1 MTNHEKILK
10 LLKTE
15 IQEVIDDQ
23 PDLDLVDA
31 VEGVLDGLRQDI
43 LDMLDA
49 PDDEDEDGD
58 IDEEGLID

>member
-31 VEGVLDGLRQDI
+31 VEGVLEGIRQDI
-43 LDMLDA
+43 LDTLDA
-49 PDDEDEDGD
+49 PDD
-58 IDEEGLID
+58 DEEGNDEEGFID

>member
-31 VEGVLDGLRQDI
+31 VEGVLEGIRQDI
-43 LDMLDA
+43 LDTLDA
-49 PDDEDEDGD
+49 PDDDKEGD
-58 IDEEGLID
+58 DEEDLID

>member
-31 VEGVLDGLRQDI
+31 VEGVLEGIRQDI
-43 LDMLDA
+43 LDTLDA
-49 PDDEDEDGD
+49 PDDEEGN
-58 IDEEGLID
+58 DEEDLID

>member
-10 LLKTE
+10 LLKAE

-31 VEGVLDGLRQDI
+31 VEGVLEGIRQDI
-43 LDMLDA
+43 LDTLDA
-49 PDDEDEDGD
+49 PDD
-58 IDEEGLID
+58 DEEGNDEEGFID

>member
-23 PDLDLVDA
+23 PDLDLIDA
-31 VEGVLDGLRQDI
+31 VERVLDGLRQDI

-49 PDDEDEDGD
+49 PDDDEED

>member
-23 PDLDLVDA
+23 PDLDLIDA

-49 PDDEDEDGD
+49 PDDDEED